1 MQPLFPLLS
10 KIEKASTLPTVN
22 RPLSVYSALRHKQDN
37 FRNGENKTV
46 LLKVLLHLNPQQQTP
61 ASTEPNKNAG
71 YMRLVSLPCFC
82 RWGVHFQDSWVE
94 GLNAPVAVVD
104 DDDGA
109 GYLVIGTTEE

>member
-1 MQPLFPLLS
+1 
-10 KIEKASTLPTVN
+10 
-22 RPLSVYSALRHKQDN
+22 
-37 FRNGENKTV
+37 
-46 LLKVLLHLNPQQQTP
+46 
-61 ASTEPNKNAG
+61 
-71 YMRLVSLPCFC
+71 MRLVSLPCFC